1 MAVSRSRADILPGR
15 NSVVVVVA
23 AALVVA
29 LATLGWLG
37 VPAAIAQTSRAL
49 YYETETRAGTLAI
62 DRLSL
67 SPPGAS
73 TQVVGL
79 GDVNLFGIALGGP
92 YIYWSTQAGPKDRG
106 AIMRATLDGGDVRPL
121 VSGLPGPAGLI
132 VVHGFLYWVDQDAI
146 GRVALDGS
154 HLRRRFIAPPP
165 EPGGGVADGLA
176 SDGRHLYFTRCTD
189 DEISRENLNGSRIDL
204 GYISLGPDSCPQ
216 GIAVAGG
223 HLYWTQ
229 LPSGTIGRATVGG
242 QDANGRWLAIHS
254 VQGPFQVVA
263 DRTHV
268 YWTWGGVA
276 GAPSYTGRADA
287 NGSHLEARFLTD
299 SLFPM
304 ALAGGDP
311 SSPAAGS
318 RLPAQRFTGRA
329 SRA

>member
-1 MAVSRSRADILPGR
+1 MALSRSRSNILPSR
-15 NSVVVVVA
+15 TSVAVVVGLG
-23 AALVVA
+23 LVLPMLGWPGVSSA
-29 LATLGWLG
+29 LAGR
-37 VPAAIAQTSRAL
+37 SRAL

-121 VSGLPGPAGLI
+121 VTGLPGPAGLI

-154 HLRRRFIAPPP
+154 DLRRRVIVPPP
-165 EPGGGVADGLA
+165 EPGGSVADGLA

-189 DEISRENLNGSRIDL
+189 DEISRASLNGGRIDL

-242 QDANGRWLAIHS
+242 RDANGRWLAIHS
-254 VQGPFQVVA
+254 AQGPFQVVA

-276 GAPSYTGRADA
+276 GTPSYTGRADA
-287 NGSHLEARFLTD
+287 NGSHLVARFLTD

-304 ALAGGDP
+304 ALA
-311 SSPAAGS
+311 
-318 RLPAQRFTGRA
+318 A
-329 SRA
+329 SEP

>member
-1 MAVSRSRADILPGR
+1 MVVRRSTSDILPSR
-15 NSVVVVVA
+15 TWVA
-23 AALVVA
+23 AALA
-29 LATLGWLG
+29 LALAMLVWPG
-37 VPAAIAQTSRAL
+37 VSSARAATSRAL
-49 YYETETRAGTLAI
+49 YYETESRAGTLAI

-67 SPPGAS
+67 SPSGTS
-73 TQVVGL
+73 TEVVGL
-79 GDVNLFGIALGGP
+79 GNVNLFGIALGGP
-92 YIYWSTQAGPKDRG
+92 YIYWSTQAGPEDRG
-106 AIMRATLDGGDVRPL
+106 AIMRATLDGTDVKRL
-121 VSGLPGPAGLI
+121 VGGLPAPASLI
-132 VVHGFLYWVDQDAI
+132 VVHGFLYWVDRDAI

-154 HLRRRFIAPPP
+154 HLRRRFIVPPA

-189 DEISRENLNGSRIDL
+189 DEISRANLNGGKIDL

-229 LPSGTIGRATVGG
+229 LPSNTIGRATVSGRET
-242 QDANGRWLAIHS
+242 NGRWLAIHS
-254 VQGPFQVVA
+254 DQGPFQVVA

-276 GAPSYTGRADA
+276 GSPSYTGRANAD
-287 NGSHLEARFLTD
+287 GSHLDARFLID

-311 SSPAAGS
+311 
-318 RLPAQRFTGRA
+318 
-329 SRA
+329 